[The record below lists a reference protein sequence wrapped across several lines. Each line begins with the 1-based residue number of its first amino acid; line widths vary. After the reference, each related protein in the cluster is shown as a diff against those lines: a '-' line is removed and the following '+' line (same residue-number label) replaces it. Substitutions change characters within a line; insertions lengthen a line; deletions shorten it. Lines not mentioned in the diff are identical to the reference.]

1 MTTFLEFV
9 SAKSW
14 YSVAYVKHSYRIHQI
29 KWQEPKIEKGVLYV
43 CARSYHIW
51 VAKKDEKWKIRLAFL
66 SKHKPKFISWD
77 CLAK

>member
-51 VAKKDEKWKIRLAFL
+51 VAKKKWKMKKPTRLFE
-66 SKHKPKFISWD
+66 
-77 CLAK
+77 

>member
-51 VAKKDEKWKIRLAFL
+51 VAKKMKNEKSDSPFWVNK
-66 SKHKPKFISWD
+66 
-77 CLAK
+77 